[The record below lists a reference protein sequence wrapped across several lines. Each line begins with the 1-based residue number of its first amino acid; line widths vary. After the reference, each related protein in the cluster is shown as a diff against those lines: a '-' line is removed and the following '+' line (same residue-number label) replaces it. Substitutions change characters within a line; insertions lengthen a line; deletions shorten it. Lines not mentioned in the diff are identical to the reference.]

1 MMMPHV
7 QPAIQGFVLLTPH
20 KEGIRGLCRT
30 CLPRSGQVLFRSVVE
45 QYNLFT
51 AAVLWVR
58 LELVLMA
65 SYPASTESRYDNSYA
80 APIPMGMIYGNKET
94 EPNIT
99 CGYLCSSP
107 CILGVHAS
115 QPKKSNWGLSSA
127 IYNAGSIKR
136 GLGTSCPR
144 SHAELPDRTFR

>member
-7 QPAIQGFVLLTPH
+7 RPAIQGFVLLTLH

-30 CLPRSGQVLFRSVVE
+30 CVPHSGQVLSRSVVE
-45 QYNLFT
+45 QYNLVT

-65 SYPASTESRYDNSYA
+65 SYPASAESRYDNSYTA
-80 APIPMGMIYGNKET
+80 QIPMGMIYGNKET

-99 CGYLCSSP
+99 CG
-107 CILGVHAS
+107 
-115 QPKKSNWGLSSA
+115 
-127 IYNAGSIKR
+127 
-136 GLGTSCPR
+136 
-144 SHAELPDRTFR
+144 